1 MTMRAYLQKRLIL
14 LALFLIFIISPT
26 SAVLAQE
33 KDWQATVKA
42 AEKEGKVV
50 IYAGHPFRGYYS
62 MLKAF
67 KKAYPAI
74 EVKFEPGRGSLLG
87 PKIVAERRAG
97 KYIPDNFIG
106 GKGSNFGT
114 LYINKLT
121 QPIAPHLSLPD
132 VVDESKWWHG
142 KHKYL
147 DPQTKHV
154 FVFVANAGGVNINYN
169 TKLVN
174 PKEFKSYRDL
184 LKPKW
189 KGKITAMDPRMRGAD
204 TPLLF
209 MYYMPSLGPEFMKQ
223 LYGGQKVTIA
233 RDYRQPIDWLAK
245 GKFSICLPCPTSEVG
260 DAIDQGLPL
269 EQINKLKEGGTL
281 NSGGHTMSF
290 LKKATHPNAAKVFMN
305 WLLSRDAQLLMQE
318 GKDVLKKKTAQFPQ
332 DRRPKRYDP

>member
-1 MTMRAYLQKRLIL
+1 
-14 LALFLIFIISPT
+14 
-26 SAVLAQE
+26 
-33 KDWQATVKA
+33 
-42 AEKEGKVV
+42 
-50 IYAGHPFRGYYS
+50 

-97 KYIPDNFIG
+97 RYIPDIFIG

-114 LYINKLT
+114 LYVNKLT

-174 PKEFKSYRDL
+174 PKEFKSYMDL

-189 KGKITAMDPRMRGAD
+189 KGKITAMDTRMRGAD

-269 EQINKLKEGGTL
+269 GQINKLKEGGTL
-281 NSGGHTMSF
+281 SSGGHTMSF

-318 GKDVLKKKTAQFPQ
+318 GKDVLKRRRPNSLRIDVPKDMIPEERIRVEGRPYFDGDDSKFV
-332 DRRPKRYDP
+332 DRRPADNLLDKVFRK